1 ELLPWLPIPRF
12 PQIGQPFAFADR
24 EDQLA
29 ELYAMIADAG
39 NSLVAGQRPAPVR
52 IAVTGYK
59 GVGKSS
65 LILHALGML
74 RDPDGQG
81 ASLPRWGGPGPGP
94 AGAPRPHPRGPTRK
108 SLKNG
113 SSCACRASMS
123 GASRA
128 CRTTSTA
135 RCSTSCRTPCAAPR
149 C

>member
-81 ASLPRWGGPGPGP
+81 ASLPSALPAPKEPKKWLVLRVSGKHVRGIEGLPDALHRSVLDVLQDTVRGAEMLTPGV
-94 AGAPRPHPRGPTRK
+94 
-108 SLKNG
+108 LKLLFYH
-113 SSCACRASMS
+113 RLF
-123 GASRA
+123 
-128 CRTTSTA
+128 
-135 RCSTSCRTPCAAPR
+135 
-149 C
+149 